1 MMSGVRTMCRF
12 AEMALPA
19 DKQAGSETRR
29 ARPLH
34 AQVGM
39 AASAW
44 RGDVLAEGGVM

>member
-1 MMSGVRTMCRF
+1 MMIGVGTMCRF

-39 AASAW
+39 AAAAR
-44 RGDVLAEGGVM
+44 RGDVLAVGDVM